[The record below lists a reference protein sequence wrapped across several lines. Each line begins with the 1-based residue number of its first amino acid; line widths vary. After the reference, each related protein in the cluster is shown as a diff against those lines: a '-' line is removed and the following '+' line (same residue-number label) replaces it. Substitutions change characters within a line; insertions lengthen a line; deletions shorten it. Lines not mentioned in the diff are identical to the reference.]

1 MKKLLLFLALLSMVG
16 LLATTIVKKVEFSQ
30 NCSGYLKQAAD
41 ANSIT
46 LAKERLQKSVDYLE
60 SNNLTEGYTSLFYK
74 TEDDNIGYWY
84 LNLKT
89 SLNDLNKIN
98 TDSISSLEES
108 NVLLKLRETIL
119 DNNDSGDSV
128 TIPNGISRYPNNLLF
143 FMWAVLS
150 FLIVIITTPKTILKI
165 IIEL

>member
-1 MKKLLLFLALLSMVG
+1 MKKLLFFLALLSMVG

-108 NVLLKLRETIL
+108 NILLKLRETIL

-143 FMWAVLS
+143 FMWAVLG